1 LAIYFDAGD
10 QDFLNAH
17 DGAEL
22 LHRLLWDLDISHE
35 YHLVRGADHGGPTMR
50 PRMRAMYTWVGSAI
64 NAQRTKSG
72 DPTAEARAVSAWIES
87 GMVGNPPPSAPS
99 SDEFLRI
106 LRAQLQPLRDQAEF
120 RFHNQSEIWSYA
132 ETG

>member
-50 PRMRAMYTWVGSAI
+50 PRMRAMYPWVGSI
-64 NAQRTKSG
+64 MNAQRTKPG

-87 GMVGNPPPSAPS
+87 GMVGNPPLPRRPATS
-99 SDEFLRI
+99 SFG
-106 LRAQLQPLRDQAEF
+106 F
-120 RFHNQSEIWSYA
+120 
-132 ETG
+132 